1 MQELIILREPQCSPR
16 FLEGT
21 VLLIF
26 LAFYVICYAMFLCFV
41 CSSCVL
47 CLMLPVSLDYPFLIA
62 PSNFSNLYI
71 SQGKIN
77 VSYLIVL

>member
-1 MQELIILREPQCSPR
+1 
-16 FLEGT
+16 
-21 VLLIF
+21 
-26 LAFYVICYAMFLCFV
+26 
-41 CSSCVL
+41 
-47 CLMLPVSLDYPFLIA
+47 MLPVSLDYPFLIA